1 MNPRQQVQQRITF
14 LQEQL
19 DSLDHYLP
27 ETYQFLL
34 AEMDHQQRHL
44 MELKIQDF
52 YKDLSNEHQNQNPDT
67 GNPEQDQ
74 KSNHRS
80 KGVCQ

>member
-1 MNPRQQVQQRITF
+1 MNPQQQVQQRITF

-34 AEMDHQQRHL
+34 AEMDLQQRDL
-44 MELKIQDF
+44 MALKIQTF
-52 YKDLSNEHQNQNPDT
+52 YEDQSNEHQNQNPDS
-67 GNPEQDQ
+67 GNPDQNQ
-74 KSNHRS
+74 KSNHRAE
-80 KGVCQ
+80 GVRQ